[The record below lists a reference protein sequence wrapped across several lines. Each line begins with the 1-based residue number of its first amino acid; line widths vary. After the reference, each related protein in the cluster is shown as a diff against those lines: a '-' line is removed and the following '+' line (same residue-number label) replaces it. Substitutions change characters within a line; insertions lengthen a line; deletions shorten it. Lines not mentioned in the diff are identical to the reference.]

1 MPLSLSLSQVW
12 CLSSGGEHGHHINRT
27 VDGAV
32 LSILLTGLL
41 PDTRYAVSVAAV
53 TSLGVGAQSPPVS
66 LLLSE
71 SPELLRGAVLTA
83 LCPLVSSA
91 VKRRRQNWP
100 RLCYKCENANCYSVY
115 RSQAVNYV

>member
-1 MPLSLSLSQVW
+1 MW
-12 CLSSGGEHGHHINRT
+12 CLERENQINRT

-41 PDTRYAVSVAAV
+41 PDVRYTVVVAAV

-71 SPELLRGAVLTA
+71 SLRLSQLLQIEKYGEML
-83 LCPLVSSA
+83 SQW
-91 VKRRRQNWP
+91 VKSR
-100 RLCYKCENANCYSVY
+100 
-115 RSQAVNYV
+115 

>member
-1 MPLSLSLSQVW
+1 MEQ
-12 CLSSGGEHGHHINRT
+12 EDHINRT

-41 PDTRYAVSVAAV
+41 PDVRYTVLVAAV

-71 SPELLRGAVLTA
+71 SLKLLQL
-83 LCPLVSSA
+83 LQIEKY
-91 VKRRRQNWP
+91 VKRHSEQ
-100 RLCYKCENANCYSVY
+100 S
-115 RSQAVNYV
+115 

>member
-1 MPLSLSLSQVW
+1 MDQVW
-12 CLSSGGEHGHHINRT
+12 CLGSSTGQEDQINRT

-41 PDTRYAVSVAAV
+41 PGVRYTVAVAAV

-71 SPELLRGAVLTA
+71 SLKLLQL
-83 LCPLVSSA
+83 LQIEMHSQL
-91 VKRRRQNWP
+91 
-100 RLCYKCENANCYSVY
+100 VY
-115 RSQAVNYV
+115 RR

>member
-1 MPLSLSLSQVW
+1 MSGVDQVW
-12 CLSSGGEHGHHINRT
+12 CLDSSMEQENQINRT

-41 PDTRYAVSVAAV
+41 PDVRYTVMVAAV

-71 SPELLRGAVLTA
+71 SLKLLQPLQREKYGKFTTGEICTWNVDCAV
-83 LCPLVSSA
+83 
-91 VKRRRQNWP
+91 
-100 RLCYKCENANCYSVY
+100 
-115 RSQAVNYV
+115 